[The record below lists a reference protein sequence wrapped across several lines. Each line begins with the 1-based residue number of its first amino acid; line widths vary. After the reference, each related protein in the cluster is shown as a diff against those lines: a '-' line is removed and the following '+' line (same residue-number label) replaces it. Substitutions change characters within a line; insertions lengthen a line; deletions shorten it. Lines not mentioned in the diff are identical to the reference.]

1 MGTNAVALLCVRAP
15 YEAEE
20 SGLPIQR
27 RGDAAIVHTGRRLFG
42 SPIDEI
48 SLFLRER
55 LGPLLDRHED
65 PRGLLIFPDVAEPR
79 GTGYAELVGEL
90 GGDRLQPAGQTVTI
104 LSELDAECV
113 AWAPV
118 VGEDHIPFAYAA
130 AAPGSVDEMIHALI
144 LKEGRMP
151 GIARG
156 RSLYAAFLGVPGMP
170 PPQHLVEGRR
180 KRLAD
185 VSDLM
190 GEEFARE
197 LERRLRR
204 ETGQE

>member
-1 MGTNAVALLCVRAP
+1 MTSVL
-15 YEAEE
+15 ETS
-20 SGLPIQR
+20 SGSYPLYPPKPPGIGRYKSQIIAICTFGFLAFLPWIPIFGWISIFDSSNNFG
-27 RGDAAIVHTGRRLFG
+27 RGNLAFV
-42 SPIDEI
+42 
-48 SLFLRER
+48 
-55 LGPLLDRHED
+55 
-65 PRGLLIFPDVAEPR
+65 
-79 GTGYAELVGEL
+79 
-90 GGDRLQPAGQTVTI
+90 
-104 LSELDAECV
+104 
-113 AWAPV
+113 
-118 VGEDHIPFAYAA
+118 FAYAA